1 MCFVIWLAPLLHPF
15 RIFRPKLI
23 YIIMYMIYLA
33 PWIRAQELCESR
45 AGARMAVLGLSLIH
59 I

>member
-45 AGARMAVLGLSLIH
+45 AGARMAVLGSP
-59 I
+59 